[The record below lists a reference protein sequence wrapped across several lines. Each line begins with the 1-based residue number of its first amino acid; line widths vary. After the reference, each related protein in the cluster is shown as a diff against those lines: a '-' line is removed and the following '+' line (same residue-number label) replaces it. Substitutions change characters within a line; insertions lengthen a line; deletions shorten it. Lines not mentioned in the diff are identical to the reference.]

1 MAMRILVTGSRSQ
14 LAAAIVDSFEGLAE
28 VSARSHRE
36 LDIADA
42 AAVNRQ
48 VSELEPDVIINCAAY
63 NQVDRAER
71 DPIAA
76 LDSNA
81 FGVCA
86 LAEAAASI
94 GATLVHYGTDFV
106 FDGAASRPYTEEDE
120 PNPQSV
126 YAVSKLLG
134 DWFARSAPRAF
145 VLRVESLFGGPAAK
159 SSLDKMVEAILDG
172 REVRAFS
179 DRTVSPSYV
188 VDVSAATR
196 TLLQGGEPGLYHCVC
211 SGYATWYDIAREI
224 ARQIG
229 RPATIVPVTMKDVPM
244 AAPRPQYSALS
255 SAKLARAG
263 VIMPTWQESV
273 AAYVAKRMKNEE

>member
-1 MAMRILVTGSRSQ
+1 MRILVTGSRSQ
-14 LAAAIVDSFEGLAE
+14 LAGAIVDSFEGLAE

-63 NQVDRAER
+63 NQVDQAER

-76 LDSNA
+76 LDGNA
-81 FGVCA
+81 FGVRA

-106 FDGAASRPYTEEDE
+106 FDGTASRPYAEEDE

-145 VLRVESLFGGPAAK
+145 VLRVESLFGGPAAR
-159 SSLDKMVEAILDG
+159 SSLDKMVAAILDG

-188 VDVSAATR
+188 VDVAAATR
-196 TLLQGGEPGLYHCVC
+196 ALLERGEPGLYHCVC
-211 SGYATWYDIAREI
+211 GGHATWYEVAQEI
-224 ARQIG
+224 ARRIG
-229 RPATIVPVTMKDVPM
+229 RPATIVPITVNDMPL
-244 AAPRPQYSALS
+244 AAPRPAYAALS
-255 SAKLARAG
+255 NAKLARAG
-263 VIMPTWQESV
+263 FVMPTWQESV
-273 AAYVAKRMKNEE
+273 AACIAKRMKNEE